1 MGLERGIKRLSDWNI
16 WLAFALL
23 VFITVVG
30 PTLFI
35 VELGFEG
42 VGHMVQNLVR
52 MSTWADAART
62 SNFVES
68 WTVFYWAWW
77 LALGPY
83 MGIFI
88 CKISRGRTLRQ
99 MILGCIGYGTLG
111 SIVFFSVLGNYAI
124 YLELNGAYPVLE
136 TMNSAGAPSAIVGV
150 LGTLPW
156 PKFILVLFTL
166 VCVIFAA
173 TSYDSSS
180 YTLAASATEELPP
193 TQHPARWHR
202 VFWAFLL
209 GLLPITLVYLGGLKP
224 LQSAV
229 TLVSVPLFAVIVLLT
244 LSLFKSLREDSA
256 TRQSTATET
265 G

>member
-1 MGLERGIKRLSDWNI
+1 
-16 WLAFALL
+16 
-23 VFITVVG
+23 
-30 PTLFI
+30 
-35 VELGFEG
+35 
-42 VGHMVQNLVR
+42 
-52 MSTWADAART
+52 
-62 SNFVES
+62 
-68 WTVFYWAWW
+68 
-77 LALGPY
+77 

-136 TMNSAGAPSAIVGV
+136 TMNNAGAPSAIVCAWHLAG
-150 LGTLPW
+150 

-193 TQHPARWHR
+193 TQHPACWHR

-244 LSLFKSLREDSA
+244 LFNA
-256 TRQSTATET
+256 T
-265 G
+265 